1 MTDYRAVMDLVL
13 KGWSVR
19 QITATMGCS
28 HSTVQKVRKVL
39 QAEQITTTAQ
49 IAGLNDEAVA
59 VLFHDGRSTGQ
70 GVFVPID
77 FDSVVKAR
85 TGRHKTTLQ
94 VLWGKYTSTP
104 ALPGQHVVS
113 F

>member
-19 QITATMGCS
+19 QITAAMGCS

-85 TGRHKTTLQ
+85 RECPIVCVRGLGLQ
-94 VLWGKYTSTP
+94 VVRESVG
-104 ALPGQHVVS
+104 VS
-113 F
+113 HG

>member
-1 MTDYRAVMDLVL
+1 MDLAL

-19 QITATMGCS
+19 QITAAMGCS

-59 VLFHDGRSTGQ
+59 VL
-70 GVFVPID
+70 V
-77 FDSVVKAR
+77 DSR
-85 TGRHKTTLQ
+85 
-94 VLWGKYTSTP
+94 
-104 ALPGQHVVS
+104 
-113 F
+113 

>member
-19 QITATMGCS
+19 QITAAMGCS

-49 IAGLNDEAVA
+49 IEASWV
-59 VLFHDGRSTGQ
+59 
-70 GVFVPID
+70 
-77 FDSVVKAR
+77 
-85 TGRHKTTLQ
+85 
-94 VLWGKYTSTP
+94 
-104 ALPGQHVVS
+104 
-113 F
+113 

>member
-19 QITATMGCS
+19 QITAAMGCS

-59 VLFHDGRSTGQ
+59 VLFHDGGSTGQ

-77 FDSVVKAR
+77 FDSVGECPIVCVR
-85 TGRHKTTLQ
+85 GLGLQ
-94 VLWGKYTSTP
+94 VVRESVG
-104 ALPGQHVVS
+104 VS
-113 F
+113 HG